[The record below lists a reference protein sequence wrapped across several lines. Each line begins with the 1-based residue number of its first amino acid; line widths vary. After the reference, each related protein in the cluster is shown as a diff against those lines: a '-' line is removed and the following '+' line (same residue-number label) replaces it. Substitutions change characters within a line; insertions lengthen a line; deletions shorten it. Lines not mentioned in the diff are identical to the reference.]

1 MLRITIQLSEDF
13 HEESGQFVT
22 SDGVELCLEHSL
34 VSVSKWES
42 KWEVPFLSF
51 DEKTDEQASDYIR
64 MMILGEIPP
73 EETLKRL
80 SVRNVEQIRDYIE
93 AKMTATWFNEKQ
105 EAKARRETVT
115 AELIYYWMISLG
127 IPFECQEWHL
137 NRLLTLIKVCNIKN
151 SPKQKINQ
159 AEAAASQRELNEIRK
174 RQLGTR
180 G

>member
-13 HEESGQFVT
+13 DEASGEFLT
-22 SDGVELCLEHSL
+22 SKGVELCLEHSL
-34 VSVSKWES
+34 VSLSKWES
-42 KWEVPFLSF
+42 KWEKPFLSF
-51 DEKTDEQASDYIR
+51 DEKTDEQAADYIK

-80 SVRNVEQIRDYIE
+80 SVRNIEVIRDYIE
-93 AKMTATWFNEKQ
+93 AKMTATWFSEKQ
-105 EAKARRETVT
+105 EAKARREVVT

-127 IPFECQEWHL
+127 IPFECQTWHL
-137 NRLLTLIKVCNIKN
+137 NRLLTLIKVVNIKN

-159 AEAAASQRELNEIRK
+159 AEAAASQRELNELRK
-174 RQLGTR
+174 RELGTR

>member
-1 MLRITIQLSEDF
+1 MLRITIQLSENF
-13 HEESGQFVT
+13 HEESGEFVT